1 MLWFTM
7 MVMPAGPPALI
18 ISGLA
23 ELGKVSEMEKM
34 AMAKAL
40 TVSNL
45 GQHKLSNKGM
55 LNIIDSVYA
64 VADHLPDHYRGIES
78 IRSSTRQSGIASCT
92 NIYPSNWNT
101 SNSRFIRSTQSP
113 RSLKWYRWDQ
123 EPERIEPERSCNK

>member
-1 MLWFTM
+1 M

-45 GQHKLSNKGM
+45 GQHNLSSKGM

-64 VADHLPDHYRGIES
+64 VADHLPGHYRGINS
-78 IRSSTRQSGIASCT
+78 IRSSTRQSGIASCILGKFCRFSRLL
-92 NIYPSNWNT
+92 IYTHHPT
-101 SNSRFIRSTQSP
+101 HVLLDLIYRPTQSP
-113 RSLKWYRWDQ
+113 RSLKWYR
-123 EPERIEPERSCNK
+123 